1 MSGILGNINYVDLGD
16 YYSIYGVVSII
27 VVLLLLWFFVRTNLD
42 SNRCG
47 YCKKNTNTNLV
58 YCDICQHRKPFNFA
72 RCKICNT
79 PKPFCNCD
87 DSSYNKIS
95 NSFTDRAK
103 YVLSDMEAVTNAEI
117 TRYTST
123 NNHLSDRILLREG
136 MFPFEESQVL
146 KDLPEFSTA
155 YDLPVPETP
164 AKQTHKL
171 HTGMYGGVPVRIYD
185 VRDTIH
191 GSEWNHNEAIYIPN
205 MRTAYKNVITPREK
219 MFWDDSD
226 DYNLPVES
234 AEVKADYKRPNH
246 TTDLSDM
253 TCMSCGKNLPNC
265 LCEYRERDSNGSCL
279 LCRKQAYK
287 CRCTKE
293 ELLNILSLHA

>member
-1 MSGILGNINYVDLGD
+1 MSGILGNINYIDIGE
-16 YYSIYGVVSII
+16 YYSIYGVTSII

-42 SNRCG
+42 SNQCG
-47 YCKKNTNTNLV
+47 YCKKNTNTGTK
-58 YCDICQHRKPFNFA
+58 YCGMCQYREPYNFA
-72 RCKICNT
+72 RCKICNA

-87 DSSYNKIS
+87 DSNYNKIS

-117 TRYTST
+117 TRYTNIDT
-123 NNHLSDRILLREG
+123 NNGYRQNSREG
-136 MFPFEESQVL
+136 MFPFEESQIL
-146 KDLPEFSTA
+146 KDLPEFGPA
-155 YDLPVPETP
+155 YDLPVPEIP

-185 VRDTIH
+185 VSDTIH

-219 MFWDDSD
+219 MFWGDSD
-226 DYNLPVES
+226 DYNLPAKS
-234 AEVKADYKRPNH
+234 AKVDYKRPNH

-265 LCEYRERDSNGSCL
+265 LCQYRERNGNG
-279 LCRKQAYK
+279 LCSLCGKQAYE
-287 CRCTKE
+287 CRCTKD
-293 ELLNILSLHA
+293 ELQNIL

>member
-27 VVLLLLWFFVRTNLD
+27 VVLLLLWFFVRTNLE

-47 YCKKNTNTNLV
+47 YCKKITSTK
-58 YCDICQHRKPFNFA
+58 YCGVCQYREPYNFA

-79 PKPFCNCD
+79 PKPYCNCD
-87 DSSYNKIS
+87 DSNYNKIS

-117 TRYTST
+117 SRYPNADNSQ
-123 NNHLSDRILLREG
+123 NSREG

-146 KDLPEFSTA
+146 KDLPEFGPE
-155 YDLPVPETP
+155 YDLPVPEIP
-164 AKQTHKL
+164 VKPTHKL

-185 VRDTIH
+185 VSDAIH

-205 MRTAYKNVITPREK
+205 MRTAYKNVVTPREK
-219 MFWDDSD
+219 MFWTDDSD
-226 DYNLPVES
+226 DYQN
-234 AEVKADYKRPNH
+234 NH
-246 TTDLSDM
+246 TTDPKDM

-265 LCEYRERDSNGSCL
+265 LCQYRKRDSNG
-279 LCRKQAYK
+279 LCSLCGKQAYQ

-293 ELLNILSLHA
+293 ELQNIL